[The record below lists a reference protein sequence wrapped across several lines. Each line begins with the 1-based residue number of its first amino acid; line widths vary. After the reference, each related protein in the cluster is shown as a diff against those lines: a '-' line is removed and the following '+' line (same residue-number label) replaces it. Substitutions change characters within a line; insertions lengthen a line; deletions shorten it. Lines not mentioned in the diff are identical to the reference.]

1 MLMMARGYGILC
13 QQDSSAGV
21 SMDQSISEC
30 SLARTSYISAG
41 DQNNSART
49 LNDLAGI
56 YYQHGDLDKAETMW
70 REAIGVFSNVGDTE
84 GNAASSNNVGDVLLT
99 RGKLD
104 EAQEM
109 LQQALIGYRL
119 TGDQTGVALA
129 MVDLGE
135 IRSRKAE
142 MSSARSNF
150 ERAIAMGSQIGDKST
165 TAYGLMGLGD
175 VEMEQDQ
182 LALARKKYESAF
194 KLRTDLGEKQTILQT
209 RVALARLAIEE
220 GHPEQAEP
228 ELRQCQDQL
237 YQAQSFDDELAADL
251 VLAEALLDQAKNA
264 DARNEIFVLRPL
276 GEKTKNRE
284 LQLRFSLDSAR
295 VLLAEHDLR
304 SSRTQL
310 ETVSREAEASG
321 FVGLAWEAQ
330 IVLAQVQ
337 GETGQRSGAM
347 HILKLVTDRART
359 SGSLLRARKA
369 DTIAKAVANS
379 FEPYHASQ

>member
-1 MLMMARGYGILC
+1 
-13 QQDSSAGV
+13 
-21 SMDQSISEC
+21 
-30 SLARTSYISAG
+30 
-41 DQNNSART
+41 
-49 LNDLAGI
+49 
-56 YYQHGDLDKAETMW
+56 
-70 REAIGVFSNVGDTE
+70 
-84 GNAASSNNVGDVLLT
+84 
-99 RGKLD
+99 
-104 EAQEM
+104 
-109 LQQALIGYRL
+109 
-119 TGDQTGVALA
+119 

-276 GEKTKNRE
+276 GDANSVGD
-284 LQLRFSLDSAR
+284 SLTGSGGIWVRGPR
-295 VLLAEHDLR
+295 VGGAN
-304 SSRTQL
+304 
-310 ETVSREAEASG
+310 
-321 FVGLAWEAQ
+321 
-330 IVLAQVQ
+330 
-337 GETGQRSGAM
+337 RSGTGAGRNWPKVGC
-347 HILKLVTDRART
+347 HAYSEISD
-359 SGSLLRARKA
+359 GSSTNLRLP
-369 DTIAKAVANS
+369 TPS
-379 FEPYHASQ
+379 S